1 MVILYQLNLC
11 QLFYKLLKQPNY
23 FGRFW
28 QFMRRTRQSLMV
40 HEGAKLNN
48 FNAVCL
54 IIVAHE
60 GAKFNEPGDGL
71 TNQLCR
77 RHSAFVRTWGASKPF
92 PPFNFSINY
101 SWFLLLHSRLIILN
115 TPREEA
121 AFTAP
126 PEIQS
131 QCQIFRYGRS
141 IFCLP
146 HRPNFSDIFDLW
158 LHWVSVVR
166 AILDSKLKLF

>member
-1 MVILYQLNLC
+1 MFRLHIISCFYSFLKEDLARHISILMVILYQLNLC

-77 RHSAFVRTWGASKPF
+77 RHSAFVRGENLRGLKTLPL
-92 PPFNFSINY
+92 SIFQSIVPY
-101 SWFLLLHSRLIILN
+101 SCCPICKILN
-115 TPREEA
+115 HSERNL
-121 AFTAP
+121 
-126 PEIQS
+126 
-131 QCQIFRYGRS
+131 R
-141 IFCLP
+141 
-146 HRPNFSDIFDLW
+146 
-158 LHWVSVVR
+158 
-166 AILDSKLKLF
+166 

>member
-77 RHSAFVRTWGASKPF
+77 RHSAFVRGENLRGLKTLPLSIQTALSRERKVV
-92 PPFNFSINY
+92 NFGNRKNDRGTSIN
-101 SWFLLLHSRLIILN
+101 N
-115 TPREEA
+115 
-121 AFTAP
+121 
-126 PEIQS
+126 
-131 QCQIFRYGRS
+131 
-141 IFCLP
+141 
-146 HRPNFSDIFDLW
+146 
-158 LHWVSVVR
+158 V
-166 AILDSKLKLF
+166 